1 MLHIPG
7 ALARGRAMPG
17 QLQERGQSP
26 GSEASLTP
34 PERQLEFPEPA
45 QHPQGK
51 TDSEQQPKN
60 SCPGHRHSPERRRSE
75 KEAGLQLSLEQPP
88 ARPWHHTAEHK
99 DLSLLSRKSSS
110 APSCIHRSLGLH
122 GGLPLLLLAALV
134 PRGDPQQCRVAGA
147 GHLSALL
154 LLPGCSQQLLLG
166 SRPPSRCCSC
176 FGENCSQ
183 SASTS
188 HSDTTHRGTHLPMEL
203 PSLWRGDLV
212 PIKISQG
219 ISKRGGLSCEVPLP
233 SEVPAGGV
241 LRLLCKAAPCSQRA
255 ALPSRV

>member
-1 MLHIPG
+1 
-7 ALARGRAMPG
+7 MPG

-26 GSEASLTP
+26 GSEASLTL

-75 KEAGLQLSLEQPP
+75 KGAGLQLSLEQSP
-88 ARPWHHTAEHK
+88 AWLWHHAAEHK
-99 DLSLLSRKSSS
+99 DLSLLSRKGSS
-110 APSCIHRSLGLH
+110 APFCIHRSLGLH
-122 GGLPLLLLAALV
+122 GGPPLLLLAALV
-134 PRGDPQQCRVAGA
+134 PRGDPQQRRVAGA

-166 SRPPSRCCSC
+166 SHPPSWCCSC
-176 FGENCSQ
+176 FGENSSQ
-183 SASTS
+183 SARWHLCHPSIS
-188 HSDTTHRGTHLPMEL
+188 HGDTTHRGTHLPVEL

-212 PIKISQG
+212 PIKISHG

-233 SEVPAGGV
+233 ARSPLWGF